1 MNAWCPV
8 RRFSPIAI
16 VIAGLTTLSAAA
28 LVACTQEGLPQEFAD
43 QEKDPAPNG
52 DTIEAGSNGPVI
64 DTNKTALVDA
74 GAKPQPDA
82 SCGPPTFKGV
92 LRDFKDSHPDFEK
105 EIGAEQ
111 GLLNVKLGDDKK
123 PVYAPAT
130 RSKTTHGKAAF
141 DQWYRDVPGVNTSV
155 VFELPV
161 TKNAD
166 GTVEYDNQSF
176 FPLDGKGFGN
186 QGRNHNFH
194 FTYELHTA
202 FTYKGGEKFQFRGDD
217 DVWVFVNNTLAIDL
231 GGVHGPTD
239 ATLDIDSVAAKLGLE
254 KDKSYPFDFFSA
266 ERHTDGSTIRFQ
278 ASLAFTACN
287 VNVPADAPK

>member
-1 MNAWCPV
+1 V

-266 ERHTDGSTIRFQ
+266 ERQTDGSTIRFH